1 MNRFLPSL
9 LILFLVLLSTVRA
22 LPSSESA
29 SRASLITAGHDF
41 VIDTVVAGRDVEAP
55 LSLAFAQRDNAVFF
69 FTEKSSGRVRI
80 VERGRLNPQPF
91 VTLRVSS
98 SGERGVLGVATHPSY
113 PDSPFVYVLYN
124 RLGDRANLVVRFRD
138 SSAIGINPRTLL
150 VVPRVRGE
158 AHHLG
163 GKIRFGAD
171 EKLYILLFEYGVPDG
186 HDTLSL
192 SMQYGR
198 ILRINPDGTIPE
210 DNPLPGQAVW
220 SYGHRTPFDFCFD
233 PRTGELL
240 CTGGEEGMAEGVKEE
255 FSGFHP
261 HMHLSPTLQGKR
273 GIDSVAGILEYAGTA
288 FPRLS
293 GKMLVVY
300 RNNSMIRVVSLDDVT
315 DSLVVG
321 GADRPEEESA
331 GYSEIAVAP
340 DGTLYL
346 IGSADPAGTIYRL
359 RPIPP
364 QFLSEPSELATQ
376 GVRFTYT
383 PVFQG
388 TPPSISIISGPEEMS
403 VDSSTWSLTW
413 VPTNEQA
420 LEGTHRVHIR
430 AMNGAGE
437 ADQQFTISV
446 ANVNDPP
453 VPARL
458 RSPAPDSAFTFTGQD
473 PAVQFSWGP
482 SSDVDNDSIWY
493 ILQIDTVQTF
503 GSPQLVQRSA
513 GPGLSAGIVFPRVSR
528 TYFWRVVTSDG
539 KNEVPSTEVRAL
551 SVLFV
556 HPGRQELEKDKTESV
571 LEQNFPNPFN
581 PSTSIKYTI
590 PKEGHVHLGVF
601 NMLGQEIAV
610 IFDGAQQAGTY
621 EFEFVSADLPSGI
634 YFYRIQAPDFVET
647 RKMVITK

>member
-1 MNRFLPSL
+1 
-9 LILFLVLLSTVRA
+9 
-22 LPSSESA
+22 
-29 SRASLITAGHDF
+29 
-41 VIDTVVAGRDVEAP
+41 
-55 LSLAFAQRDNAVFF
+55 
-69 FTEKSSGRVRI
+69 
-80 VERGRLNPQPF
+80 
-91 VTLRVSS
+91 
-98 SGERGVLGVATHPSY
+98 
-113 PDSPFVYVLYN
+113 
-124 RLGDRANLVVRFRD
+124 
-138 SSAIGINPRTLL
+138 
-150 VVPRVRGE
+150 
-158 AHHLG
+158 
-163 GKIRFGAD
+163 
-171 EKLYILLFEYGVPDG
+171 
-186 HDTLSL
+186 
-192 SMQYGR
+192 
-198 ILRINPDGTIPE
+198 
-210 DNPLPGQAVW
+210 
-220 SYGHRTPFDFCFD
+220 
-233 PRTGELL
+233 
-240 CTGGEEGMAEGVKEE
+240 
-255 FSGFHP
+255 
-261 HMHLSPTLQGKR
+261 
-273 GIDSVAGILEYAGTA
+273 
-288 FPRLS
+288 
-293 GKMLVVY
+293 
-300 RNNSMIRVVSLDDVT
+300 MIRVVSVDDVT

-321 GADRPEEESA
+321 GADSPEGQPA
-331 GYSEIAVAP
+331 GYSEVAVAP

-376 GVRFTYT
+376 GVRYSYT

-388 TPPSISIISGPEEMS
+388 TPPSISIVSGPDDMS

-420 LEGTHRVHIR
+420 LEGMHRVHIR

-453 VPARL
+453 APVRL
-458 RSPAPDSAFTFTGQD
+458 RSPAADSAFTFTGQD

-493 ILQIDTVQTF
+493 VLQIDTVHTF
-503 GSPQLVQRSA
+503 GSPHLVQRSA
-513 GPGLSAGIVFPRVSR
+513 GPGLSAGIVFPRASR

-539 KNEVPSTEVRAL
+539 KNEVPSTELRAF

-556 HPGRQELEKDKTESV
+556 HPGRQEPEKEKTESV